1 MVSPRCRSTD
11 TTCGCG
17 PGTSRRCR
25 ARVVRRRGRGRT
37 SGVPCAVGPA
47 RSPSAPRAS
56 LGALVRCMA
65 RPRPRAF
72 QVFFTNF
79 ACNSPATISNHGF
92 AALELQRFEASLWR
106 GLVLRGV
113 WERACAWFLGNVAR
127 NSPVTT
133 SKLEIIALELQ
144 RFEQFSKNDRG
155 KLCATFV
162 WRGQAIPL

>member
-1 MVSPRCRSTD
+1 MRIRIGYAHPDRLLSYPDVRFLSGCVWVAGA
-11 TTCGCG
+11 TTSYAG
-17 PGTSRRCR
+17 GTALSLVAQWCH
-25 ARVVRRRGRGRT
+25 
-37 SGVPCAVGPA
+37 
-47 RSPSAPRAS
+47 AP
-56 LGALVRCMA
+56 
-65 RPRPRAF
+65 
-72 QVFFTNF
+72 
-79 ACNSPATISNHGF
+79 
-92 AALELQRFEASLWR
+92 

>member
-1 MVSPRCRSTD
+1 MGEWPDSRPTVSPRCRSTD
-11 TTCGCG
+11 TTDGCG
-17 PGTSRRCR
+17 PDTSRRCR

-92 AALELQRFEASLWR
+92 AALELQRFEASLNR
-106 GLVLRGV
+106 
-113 WERACAWFLGNVAR
+113 C
-127 NSPVTT
+127 P
-133 SKLEIIALELQ
+133 IELH
-144 RFEQFSKNDRG
+144 
-155 KLCATFV
+155 ATFV
-162 WRGQAIPL
+162 WSGPVVCRGTITCECLHSAQSVCTDAPSCLCVVRPVVPSVWDLSG